1 MSNKVI
7 LVVLDGLNH
16 QVAHQCMGY
25 LNGLLEQRH
34 VSPKKRATLHS
45 VQCELPS
52 LSRPLYECI
61 LTGVRPVDSGIV
73 NNDIARLSHH
83 ESIFSLAKS
92 QGKTTAAAA
101 YHWVSELYNRA
112 PFDAVRDRFTNDKTL
127 NIQHG
132 CFYHWDHY
140 PDEALFLDA
149 EHLRQTH
156 QPDFLLIHPMNIDD
170 MGHKHGLDSY
180 QYRNC
185 ARHADIIL
193 SNYIEQW
200 LNDGYQI
207 IVTSDHGM
215 NNDLSHGGIL
225 PEERAVP
232 LFVIGDKFTHLDDC
246 HVKQTEI
253 CGTVCQLLNLDHNK
267 PYTQELLAL

>member
-7 LVVLDGLNH
+7 LVVLDGLNY
-16 QVAHQCMGY
+16 QVARNCMGY
-25 LNGLLEQRH
+25 LNGLLEHGHSR
-34 VSPKKRATLHS
+34 PEMRATLYP

-52 LSRPLYECI
+52 MSRPLYECI
-61 LTGVRPVDSGIV
+61 LTGFRPVESGIV
-73 NNDIARLSHH
+73 NNNIVRLSNHD
-83 ESIFSLAKS
+83 SIFSLAKS
-92 QGKTTAAAA
+92 QGKVTAAAA

-112 PFDAVRDRFTNDKTL
+112 PFEPICDRFTNDETM

-140 PDEALFLDA
+140 PDEALFIDA
-149 EHLRQTH
+149 EHLRRTH

-170 MGHKHGLDSY
+170 MGHKHGLDSR
-180 QYRNC
+180 QYRNS
-185 ARHADIIL
+185 ARGADIIL

-200 LNDGYQI
+200 LADGYQI

-225 PEERAVP
+225 PEEREVP
-232 LFVIGDKFTHLDDC
+232 MFVIGDKFTHQEC

-267 PYTQELLAL
+267 PYTQALLTL